1 MPSVLDWQQW
11 FLFRVNKV
19 VFFNRWSHK
28 MVTSDTTV
36 PEKHAEQSQQKM
48 WPFMRGRALHCGR
61 KPFAIRLP
69 SVCHPFVIETPLER
83 IISSIQKKKQCPVVR
98 SFERK
103 TILVI
108 KAGIIYSERTLY
120 SRPDRRARSKQTFQ
134 FSDSNGGHV
143 CPFSKKSVFQIAVRK
158 LAYFGKKGTNCGSWP
173 FGINVRLM
181 ALPII
186 RPMLT
191 KRIKHS
197 QCWDRTCVVVSRT
210 R

>member
-36 PEKHAEQSQQKM
+36 SGKHAEQ
-48 WPFMRGRALHCGR
+48 WPFTRGRALHCGL
-61 KPFAIRLP
+61 KPFAIRLS
-69 SVCHPFVIETPLER
+69 SVRDWDPTR
-83 IISSIQKKKQCPVVR
+83 TDYIIHWEKKQCAVLR

-143 CPFSKKSVFQIAVRK
+143 CPFSKKSVFQIDVRK
-158 LAYFGKKGTNCGSWP
+158 LAYLGKKGTNCGSWP

-197 QCWDRTCVVVSRT
+197 QCWDRPCVVVSTT